1 METFASAT
9 VSRGMRKKQAK
20 ADLFSSNRNIYQ
32 KQQESAALVKWKF
45 IWGHIGFSLL
55 RDEMNISGVTLEM
68 HMFGPSLPTTG

>member
-9 VSRGMRKKQAK
+9 ISRGRRKKQAK

-32 KQQESAALVKWKF
+32 KTESAALVKWKY
-45 IWGHIGFSLL
+45 IWGHVGFSQLCH
-55 RDEMNISGVTLEM
+55 EMNITGVTLEM